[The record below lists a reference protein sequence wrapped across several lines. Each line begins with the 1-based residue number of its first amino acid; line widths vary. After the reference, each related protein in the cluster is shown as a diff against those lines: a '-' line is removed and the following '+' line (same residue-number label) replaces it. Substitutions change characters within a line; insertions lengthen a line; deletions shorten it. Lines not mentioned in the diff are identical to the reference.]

1 MTFLGRVFSNILQL
15 KNIVIYFLYRGE
27 FMSDL
32 SQKQVEELQDFVD
45 ACNEFINGKFILA
58 DMKISKI
65 LKAIAGSEDIYNL
78 LAECMLNFDF
88 ESELKKCCVKN
99 ATESGSFTLPNETY
113 KLIPVVFCLLVQID
127 SKRIDFNYFLK
138 TQFPYAKGQN
148 EEYEKFSTEVVAPFR
163 DAIAGLFNISTAVRP
178 KEQVEEEPSIID
190 RKIKEQLEAEEEE
203 NAPRQEEVK
212 VEAVETPA
220 PKTALDRLFDDIRTQ
235 VEYMQ
240 QLAPYIRKAER
251 RENVV
256 ILLKGML
263 RVCEL
268 QDLLLLSSLMIAINE
283 LCGGEKMLRDNIKNI
298 GRLYANFLSEN
309 R

>member
-1 MTFLGRVFSNILQL
+1 MDNLTEAQR
-15 KNIVIYFLYRGE
+15 
-27 FMSDL
+27 
-32 SQKQVEELQDFVD
+32 EELQNFVD

-58 DMKISKI
+58 DIKISKI
-65 LKAIAGSEDIYNL
+65 LKSIAGSGDIYNL

-88 ESELKKCCVKN
+88 EYELKKCCVKN
-99 ATESGSFTLPNETY
+99 STESGSFTLPTETF

-148 EEYEKFSTEVVAPFR
+148 EEYEKFSSIVVAPFR

-178 KEQVEEEPSIID
+178 KEQEEEEPSLID
-190 RKIKEQLEAEEEE
+190 RKIKEQLEGEVEEE
-203 NAPRQEEVK
+203 RIEEVK
-212 VEAVETPA
+212 QEVVETPA
-220 PKTALDRLFDDIRTQ
+220 PKSSLDKLFDEIKSQ

-240 QLAPYIRKAER
+240 QLAPYIRKSDR

-268 QDLLLLSSLMIAINE
+268 QDMLLLSSLMIALNE
-283 LCGGEKMLRDNIKNI
+283 LCHNEKMLRDNIRNI
-298 GRLYANFLSEN
+298 SNIYARFLSEN
-309 R
+309 M